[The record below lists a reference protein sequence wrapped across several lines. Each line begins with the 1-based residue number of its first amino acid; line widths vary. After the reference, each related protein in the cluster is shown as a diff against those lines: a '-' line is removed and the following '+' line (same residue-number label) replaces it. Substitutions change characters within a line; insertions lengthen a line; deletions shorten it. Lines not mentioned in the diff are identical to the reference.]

1 MIFKNELKELA
12 EKIDAIIGRDS
23 FPENIEPDFLKDA
36 VRDYPCRGGKRLRP
50 ALLVWTCGMAG
61 GNPEKAMKA
70 AAAAEIWHN
79 WTLVHDDI
87 IDNDDFRR
95 GIATSHR
102 QMTDIASAKY
112 KCSGENSAKFGRD
125 FAILAGDLQ
134 QSWAISMLL
143 SGIDSGVPPEV
154 CAAIAK
160 KMLALAG
167 KELISGEALDVLFGY
182 QDRTELSSEQIVRM
196 LDMKT
201 GALLRFCAEAGAAIA
216 LETGD
221 FTNPAI
227 VSCGKFA
234 LLAGR
239 AFQLQDDYLGIF
251 GDEKKFGK
259 PICSDMS
266 SSKPTVMLLYALE
279 SLQGKEKEELIS
291 MLGKA
296 GYTEKEI
303 QRIKELF
310 EKSGAAAKTRNSA
323 DSNVR
328 LALAELSNFK
338 NSEYRKLLE
347 DFCSYMVNRD
357 I

>member
-1 MIFKNELKELA
+1 MTFKNKLTDLA
-12 EKIDAIIGRDS
+12 EKIDEIIKLDS
-23 FPENIEPDFLKDA
+23 FPETIEPDFLKAA

-50 ALLVWTCGMAG
+50 ALLIWTCGMVG
-61 GNPEKAMKA
+61 GNTEKAMRA
-70 AAAAEIWHN
+70 AAASEIWHN

-95 GIATSHR
+95 GVATSHK
-102 QMTDIASAKY
+102 QISDIAASKY
-112 KCSGENSAKFGRD
+112 KCAGREAVKFGRD
-125 FAILAGDLQ
+125 FAILTGDLQ
-134 QSWAISMLL
+134 QSWAISMML
-143 SGIDSGVPPEV
+143 SGIESGVPADV
-154 CAAIAK
+154 CAAITQ

-167 KELISGEALDVLFGY
+167 KELISGEALDVLFPY
-182 QDRTELSSEQIVRM
+182 QDRNELSSSKIIRM

-216 LETGD
+216 LETKD
-221 FTNPAI
+221 FSNPAI

-234 LLAGR
+234 VLAGR

-266 SSKPTVMLLYALE
+266 ASKPTVMLLYALE
-279 SLQGKEKEELIS
+279 SLQGKEKEELVS
-291 MLGKA
+291 MLGKNT
-296 GYTEKEI
+296 YTENEQ
-303 QRIKELF
+303 QRIRELF
-310 EKSGAAAKTRNSA
+310 EKSGAAEKIRSEA

-328 LALAELSNFK
+328 NALAELDRFK
-338 NSEYRKLLE
+338 DSEYRKLLR